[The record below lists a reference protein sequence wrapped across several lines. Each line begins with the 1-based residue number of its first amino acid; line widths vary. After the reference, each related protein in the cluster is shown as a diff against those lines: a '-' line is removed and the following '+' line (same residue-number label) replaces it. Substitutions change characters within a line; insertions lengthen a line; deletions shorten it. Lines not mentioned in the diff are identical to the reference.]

1 MNTFELSAFCHI
13 CRYDYSRIVFVI
25 ILVPYWSYSIIS
37 TGDVLNENPPMG
49 DLPRRTIP
57 RKILISGAL
66 LLLGV
71 VVLVITSIRGN
82 AQYYLTVEELAAG
95 KAGQQT
101 NIRVSGVVLGDTI
114 KYDPQTFHL
123 TFTIAH
129 IPGGN
134 REIEAQGGLAAVL
147 HNASLDTQSA
157 RLHVVYD
164 GVKPD
169 LLTNE
174 AQAILTGSLGVDGV
188 FYADELLLKCPS
200 RYDEEVPQQV
210 AP

>member
-1 MNTFELSAFCHI
+1 M
-13 CRYDYSRIVFVI
+13 
-25 ILVPYWSYSIIS
+25 
-37 TGDVLNENPPMG
+37 NENPPVG
-49 DLPRRTIP
+49 GLPRRTIP

-134 REIEAQGGLAAVL
+134 REIEAQGGLADILNTPTFIKPPICQCLFTLSSPPFGAARKGLYCFGAGCFRVL
-147 HNASLDTQSA
+147 HFWRCFLTENLNAIFC
-157 RLHVVYD
+157 H
-164 GVKPD
+164 G
-169 LLTNE
+169 
-174 AQAILTGSLGVDGV
+174 
-188 FYADELLLKCPS
+188 
-200 RYDEEVPQQV
+200 
-210 AP
+210 